1 MKHPAVRTIVL
12 TWLAWVFIVIGYQA
26 WSTARFQPAWPD
38 RALEW
43 TTKET
48 ASADYQRRWPY
59 LTEPFMNDQVAWDS
73 EYYLGIATGGYD
85 NPRVKALSPF
95 GDVSYVVDHL
105 VSGGSASSSD
115 YLSLSYAFF
124 PFYPLTIRLLS
135 VPLRVL
141 GLNPIA
147 TATLAGVII
156 SALGALAGM
165 LALYD
170 LTRET
175 LGEEGGLRA
184 AFYLTIFPT
193 GFFLVQVYT
202 EGLFVGLAFWVLALL
217 RRKQWLWA
225 GILSVCATLTR
236 AVGAA
241 LFVPLF
247 IAWVREGDWLDIDLE
262 WRQIYY
268 YTAHSLRM
276 AAAAWR
282 KLLHRARPDDPSWT
296 QINDELYV
304 LRSFAKGLVV
314 ISPALAFLGW
324 KFSPLGIKFS
334 FVEQNY
340 FGRGFLMLGESYY
353 AWATAL
359 HQMLFDG
366 VPERTAYYLLEFA
379 AILLGIIACV
389 VTWKRYPELA
399 WFSLAVVVLSWGS
412 GGAQG
417 MHRYILT
424 APSVFVALAR
434 WGKNPVFDRAWTL
447 ASILLMGLLATLFAF
462 NFWVA

>member
-1 MKHPAVRTIVL
+1 MKNPTVRTIIFL
-12 TWLAWVFIVIGYQA
+12 WLAWVFIVIGYQA

-43 TTKET
+43 TTEET
-48 ASADYQRRWPY
+48 KNADYQSRWPY
-59 LTEPFMNDQVAWDS
+59 LTEPFLNDQVAWDS

-95 GDVSYVVDHL
+95 GDMVYVADHML
-105 VSGGSASSSD
+105 IHSGFSSRN
-115 YLSLSYAFF
+115 YMSLSYAFL

-135 VPLRVL
+135 VPLRVF
-141 GLNPIA
+141 GLSPIA
-147 TATLAGVII
+147 TATLAGVLI

-170 LTRET
+170 LTRDT

-184 AFYLTIFPT
+184 AFYLIIFPT

-225 GILSVCATLTR
+225 GLLSVCATLTR

-247 IAWVREGDWLDIDLE
+247 IAWVREGDWLDLDLE

-268 YTAHSLRM
+268 YTTHTFRM
-276 AAAAWR
+276 GAAALR
-282 KLLHRARPDDPSWT
+282 KALRRARPDDPSWE
-296 QINDELYV
+296 QIREELYV

-314 ISPALAFLGW
+314 CSPALTFLVW
-324 KFSPLGIKFS
+324 KFSPLGLKFS
-334 FVEQNY
+334 FVEQNF
-340 FGRGFLMLGESYY
+340 FGRGFLLLGQSYY
-353 AWATAL
+353 AWATAF

-366 VPERTAYYLLEFA
+366 IPERTAYYLVEFA
-379 AILLGIIACV
+379 AILLGIIACL

-399 WFSLAVVVLSWGS
+399 WFSLAVLVLSWGS

-424 APSVFVALAR
+424 APSVFVALAK
-434 WGKNPVFDRAWTL
+434 WGRNPVFDRAWTL
-447 ASILLMGLLATLFAF
+447 ASILVMGLLATLFAF